1 MTWYEDFY
9 AGVDAMDAAR
19 VARMCTADTTVT
31 FANHPPAVGVKAV
44 TAALQQLWST
54 LNGMQHRF
62 VDVIEDGD
70 RAVLEAIVDYTLP
83 DGRTVSI
90 PAATAILR
98 RDGLIASQRVYI
110 DLAPLFERSEVP
122 A

>member
-1 MTWYEDFY
+1 MTWYEEFY

-31 FANHPPAVGVKAV
+31 FANHPPAVGVDEV
-44 TAALQQLWST
+44 IAALKQLWST
-54 LNGMQHRF
+54 LDGMQHRF

-70 RAVLEAIVDYTLP
+70 RAVVEAIVDYTLP
-83 DGRTVSI
+83 GGRTVSV

-98 RDGLIASQRVYI
+98 RDGLVATQRVYI
-110 DLAPLFERSEVP
+110 DLAPLSGASAVST
-122 A
+122 